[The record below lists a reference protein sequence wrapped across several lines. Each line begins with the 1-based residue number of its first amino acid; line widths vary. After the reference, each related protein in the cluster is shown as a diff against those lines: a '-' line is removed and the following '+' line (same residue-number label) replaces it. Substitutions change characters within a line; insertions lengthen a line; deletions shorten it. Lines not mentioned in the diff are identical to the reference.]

1 MSGIMPIRILTD
13 STAYLPPELIAR
25 HGIAVVSL
33 AVSWQGQNLREV
45 EMDLPAFY
53 RELSSARELPT
64 SSMPPLGDFQQAM
77 TQAVER
83 GEPVLGIFISGEMSG
98 TYEGALR
105 AAEMVEAD
113 HPGAEIA
120 LVDSRSNCMQLGMA
134 VLEAARAA
142 EKGADLQQTA
152 EAARAAILRSRFLFT
167 PATLDYLRKGG
178 RIGSASALLGSAL
191 RIRPILSVRDGRT
204 VAVAKVRT
212 QSRAIEQMIKRL
224 RRDAEQAGLEEL
236 AAHHIGDE
244 AAGDELAA
252 TLSHEFG
259 REVPLYPVGP
269 VVGLHVGPGTV
280 GLVYRTRDVLLEL
293 G

>member
-1 MSGIMPIRILTD
+1 MSGIMPLRILTD
-13 STAYLPPELIAR
+13 STACLPPELIER
-25 HGIAVVSL
+25 HGITVVSL
-33 AVSWQGQNLREV
+33 SVSWNGQDRREV

-53 RELSSARELPT
+53 RELSAARELPT
-64 SSMPPLGDFQQAM
+64 SSMPPLGEFERAM

-83 GEPVLGIFISGEMSG
+83 GEPVLGVFISSEMSG

-105 AAEMVEAD
+105 AAELVEAE

-120 LVDSRSNCMQLGMA
+120 MVDSRSNCMQLGMA

-142 EKGADLQQTA
+142 DKGADLEQAA
-152 EAARAAILRSRFLFT
+152 EAARAAIPRSRFLFT
-167 PATLDYLRKGG
+167 PATLDYLHKGG
-178 RIGSASALLGSAL
+178 RIGGASALLGSAL

-204 VAVAKVRT
+204 VSVTKVRT
-212 QSRAIEQMIKRL
+212 QSRAIGQMIDRL

-244 AAGDELAA
+244 PAGRQLAA
-252 TLSHEFG
+252 TLSREFG

-269 VVGLHVGPGTV
+269 VIGLHVGPGTV
-280 GLVYRTRDVLLEL
+280 GFVYRTRGVLTDL